1 MTYIEKIFGP
11 PGTGKTFTLVERL
24 QEHLNKNCP
33 FDQTLTVSFTKVA
46 ARHIKKRIQK
56 KNNYKFNDN
65 ELRHSVRT
73 IDSYLMKKL
82 DYPEI
87 GRASCRERV

>member
-1 MTYIEKIFGP
+1 MAYIEKIFGP

-56 KNNYKFNDN
+56 KK
-65 ELRHSVRT
+65 
-73 IDSYLMKKL
+73 
-82 DYPEI
+82 
-87 GRASCRERV
+87 